1 MFSLTPL
8 RCAVPL
14 ILDLRGRQFLGWWAT
29 GLRLEGRASI
39 GRTYLSNVS
48 AYGSKYGN
56 LIRELFW
63 LFRNEKLFFFALADV
78 LPQTNLYSKKD
89 MK

>member
-1 MFSLTPL
+1 M
-8 RCAVPL
+8 
-14 ILDLRGRQFLGWWAT
+14 
-29 GLRLEGRASI
+29 

-56 LIRELFW
+56 LIREFFW